1 MRKTLASKASFVEEL
16 FRGWDHDQDGAISKA
31 EFRKAMPVIG
41 IRAER
46 SMVDKLF
53 DHFDEQG
60 TGELTLPAL
69 RAKLRPPKLSKV
81 TEQKLKE
88 QKIRR
93 TSKEI
98 LLAAAGDAAP
108 AAAGDA
114 APAAASL
121 GAGPPE
127 ACRS

>member
-1 MRKTLASKASFVEEL
+1 MFLPLHPPGLDQIIIEDMRKTLASKASFVEEL

-60 TGELTLPAL
+60 TGATPAL
-69 RAKLRPPKLSKV
+69 SACPS
-81 TEQKLKE
+81 
-88 QKIRR
+88 
-93 TSKEI
+93 
-98 LLAAAGDAAP
+98 P
-108 AAAGDA
+108 AF
-114 APAAASL
+114 L
-121 GAGPPE
+121 T
-127 ACRS
+127 